1 MSQTRA
7 NPVSIGRIR
16 TDRSQPEARVSGS
29 TVGHVPP
36 LDVLLDVLESAA
48 GPAAPLPSTDAWELV
63 LAENVAYLVDDQ
75 RRGDAMGRLRR
86 LVGIEPEQIL
96 AAPED
101 VLLQAV
107 TGMQPAARVARLRRC
122 AELAVAGAPWTPGI
136 GKPGAERIAL
146 FTGTRAVL
154 ALDSNALRVLVRLGY
169 GDPGSAYAPTYRQAQ
184 ARASAQLT
192 ETVPARQRAHQLLRR
207 HGQTICRR
215 SAPACPRCPLAEH
228 CPSAHA
234 TP

>member
-1 MSQTRA
+1 VA
-7 NPVSIGRIR
+7 
-16 TDRSQPEARVSGS
+16 
-29 TVGHVPP
+29 P
-36 LDVLLDVLESAA
+36 LDALLDLLEAAA

-63 LAENVAYLVDDQ
+63 LAENVAYLVDDEH
-75 RRGDAMGRLRR
+75 RRDAMRRLRR

-96 AAPED
+96 AAPD
-101 VLLQAV
+101 DLLLQAV

-122 AELAVAGAPWTPGI
+122 AELAIAEAPWTHYPGI

-146 FTGTRAVL
+146 FSGIRAVL

-169 GDPGSAYAPTYRQAQ
+169 GDPDGTYATTYRQAQ
-184 ARASAQLT
+184 AQASTQLT

-215 SAPACPRCPLAEH
+215 SAPACPQCPLVDH
-228 CPSAHA
+228 CPSAH
-234 TP
+234 TPP